1 METGG
6 HEAFIRRHHAAN
18 VGPDRREFS
27 AFAGPIAASVFS
39 GLGLIAGI
47 IGPIRRLFTRQTAA
61 DREDQSGEL
70 RLRQILD
77 SMRAFVGLF
86 SLDGRVLEANRAPLV
101 AAGLTREDVIGTLL
115 WETTFVAHSP
125 QTQEQVRSAIAR
137 AGAGET
143 VREDVPVRVAGGQI
157 VILDATFA
165 PLYDAR
171 GRPTM
176 IIGSGLDVSARR
188 QAETQQRTLSTAL
201 EQATDNV
208 MITDLRGTIEYVNQ
222 AFLNTTGYT
231 PDEVIG
237 RTPSLLKSD
246 QHPPEFYRLLWD
258 TVMAGQPFTNVFI
271 NRRKDGSI
279 YSEEKTIAPLKDA
292 DGRITHFVSTGRDI
306 TERIRTQERLNFLAN
321 HDALTSLPNRALF
334 LDRLAQAIARSRWQ
348 RRLVAVLFVDLDQF
362 KNINDSL
369 GHTVGD
375 EVLRALATR
384 LGSTVR
390 EGDTV
395 ARFGGDEFVILL
407 DNVANAEDVGNVARK
422 VLDALTPPVNVGT
435 SLHLGASIGVSI
447 CPADGED
454 PDTLVRNADIAMYRA
469 KEAGRNTYQFYSREM
484 STRAF
489 ERLTIE
495 SSIRQAFA
503 RKEFVL
509 HFQPQVD
516 VRLGKIVG
524 VEALLRWKH
533 RELGLVP
540 PSHFIPVLEE
550 TGLIVPVGEW
560 VLAQACEHVAR
571 WRANGAP
578 DLRMAVNLSG
588 RQFLQPT
595 LPALVERILARAGLP
610 AKALE
615 LEITET
621 LLMRPT
627 ETTQRTIRTLDELGV
642 RFGLD
647 DFGTGYSS
655 LGYLQRFPFDT
666 LKIDRSFVRDLP
678 EDVNDATLTRAIVAM
693 GRSLKLELVAEG
705 VETASQRDFLLA
717 NQCVMM
723 QGYLFSRPLAAN
735 AMGELLRAP
744 ERILPRVDAAG
755 NF

>member
-1 METGG
+1 
-6 HEAFIRRHHAAN
+6 
-18 VGPDRREFS
+18 
-27 AFAGPIAASVFS
+27 
-39 GLGLIAGI
+39 
-47 IGPIRRLFTRQTAA
+47 
-61 DREDQSGEL
+61 
-70 RLRQILD
+70 
-77 SMRAFVGLF
+77 
-86 SLDGRVLEANRAPLV
+86 
-101 AAGLTREDVIGTLL
+101 
-115 WETTFVAHSP
+115 
-125 QTQEQVRSAIAR
+125 
-137 AGAGET
+137 
-143 VREDVPVRVAGGQI
+143 
-157 VILDATFA
+157 
-165 PLYDAR
+165 
-171 GRPTM
+171 
-176 IIGSGLDVSARR
+176 
-188 QAETQQRTLSTAL
+188 
-201 EQATDNV
+201 
-208 MITDLRGTIEYVNQ
+208 
-222 AFLNTTGYT
+222 
-231 PDEVIG
+231 
-237 RTPSLLKSD
+237 
-246 QHPPEFYRLLWD
+246 
-258 TVMAGQPFTNVFI
+258 
-271 NRRKDGSI
+271 
-279 YSEEKTIAPLKDA
+279 
-292 DGRITHFVSTGRDI
+292 
-306 TERIRTQERLNFLAN
+306 
-321 HDALTSLPNRALF
+321 
-334 LDRLAQAIARSRWQ
+334 
-348 RRLVAVLFVDLDQF
+348 
-362 KNINDSL
+362 
-369 GHTVGD
+369 
-375 EVLRALATR
+375 
-384 LGSTVR
+384 
-390 EGDTV
+390 
-395 ARFGGDEFVILL
+395 
-407 DNVANAEDVGNVARK
+407 
-422 VLDALTPPVNVGT
+422 
-435 SLHLGASIGVSI
+435 
-447 CPADGED
+447 
-454 PDTLVRNADIAMYRA
+454 MYRA

-615 LEITET
+615 LEITES